1 VEACARLEDL
11 PVAEVDGSAIFGITA
26 GIGILHRG
34 IDNGTGI
41 EDGDGGETDV
51 DEKAMKF
58 PGIAHKAIRI
68 ALFGVVEDIGGHKLI
83 PGGRVC
89 EIGLVGGHSGK
100 NAGVTDHVEFGGEI
114 SGDDA
119 GRRSRVGHDGL
130 GVVLKDN
137 GAHDG
142 IGGRNYTIVVH
153 DATDELIETCGKLIV
168 SRALIDH
175 NIGSIADELRE
186 TRTGTA

>member
-1 VEACARLEDL
+1 
-11 PVAEVDGSAIFGITA
+11 
-26 GIGILHRG
+26 
-34 IDNGTGI
+34 
-41 EDGDGGETDV
+41 
-51 DEKAMKF
+51 MKF

-89 EIGLVGGHSGK
+89 EIGLVGGDAREDGLVGA
-100 NAGVTDHVEFGGEI
+100 NDGVTDHVELGGEI

-119 GRRSRVGHDGL
+119 GRRRRVGHDGL
-130 GVVLKDN
+130 GVVLKDH
-137 GAHDG
+137 GTHDG
-142 IGGRNYTIVVH
+142 VGGRNDTIVVH

-168 SRALIDH
+168 SGALIDH